1 MFLHGEKIFLRA
13 LEPSDVELL
22 YQWENDPEIWKI
34 SQTLTPYSKFT
45 LKQFIDSAQEDIT
58 SAKQVRFMINLLQTK
73 QTVGILDIF
82 DVDFMNS
89 RAGMGILIDKNY
101 RNQEIGAEAVFLALT
116 YLFDT
121 LHFHQIYCNVMS
133 NNYIS
138 LKLFEKCGFSI
149 IGTKRDWT
157 KTKQGFEDVILLQ
170 HICRGKACLSR
181 NH

>member
-1 MFLHGEKIFLRA
+1 MFLFSEKISLRA

-34 SQTLTPYSKFT
+34 SQTLTPYSKYT
-45 LKQFIDSAQEDIT
+45 LKQFIESAQEDIF
-58 SAKQVRFMINLLQTK
+58 SAKQVRFMINLLHTK

-82 DVDFMNS
+82 DIDFINS

-101 RNQEIGAEAVFLALT
+101 RNQEIGVEAVSLALT
-116 YLFDT
+116 YLFET
-121 LHFHQIYCNVMS
+121 LHLHQVYCNVL
-133 NNYIS
+133 NNNSIS

-149 IGTKRDWT
+149 IGIKKDWI
-157 KTKQGFEDVILLQ
+157 KIQSGFEDVILLQ
-170 HICRGKACLSR
+170 QINST